1 MTGDNKASRNMKIFV
16 LRHGITGDSDSDE
29 SRQLTPRG
37 VEEVESVVTRHK
49 DDLPTVRHII
59 CSPMP
64 RVRHTVDLAAGIID
78 YQGDINESNDFT
90 TGSRLKEIVRC
101 METVNPD
108 EGDLLVSSHQSCTSI
123 LVLWLTG
130 EDILIP
136 NGSLLAIE
144 ADELAYGKGKILWQD
159 SASSSEIRRV
169 TNFVDQF

>member
-1 MTGDNKASRNMKIFV
+1 MKIYV
-16 LRHGITGDSDSDE
+16 LRHGITGDAETDLD
-29 SRQLTPRG
+29 RQLTPKG

-49 DDLPTVRHII
+49 YELASVKHVI
-59 CSPMP
+59 CSPLP
-64 RVRHTVDLAAGIID
+64 RVRHTVDLAAAIIG
-78 YQGDINESNDFT
+78 YKGDIVESDDFS

-108 EGDLLVSSHQSCTSI
+108 DGDLMVSSHQSCTSI
-123 LVLWLTG
+123 LVLWLSG

-144 ADELAYGKGKILWQD
+144 AEELAQGKGKILWQD
-159 SASSSEIRRV
+159 SASSDEIRRT